1 MRTVGAD
8 PSTGDNK
15 RIYDTAIQ
23 VESEVLKLIA
33 PKGTTNQVQQEIV
46 ATAVDVVSLPGKST
60 NASALDNGLVMDQF
74 VKAVG
79 DLNDLS
85 SRRIGS
91 APRDSQWKMNSRN
104 ALDRIKTPE
113 ELMENTDELLQSV
126 EEIVSNMEMAIK
138 DILLASGW
146 TLTSAETYCT
156 AGLMTRL
163 TRDMLNNYILLH
175 QHLYQ
180 LYMNNPSTWEETGLV
195 HLQYFAKMFLRI
207 RRNAINRFQMWLQ
220 TYVAL
225 RDARAKGF
233 IDVKLLGQILT
244 RPAIAIPPAK
254 VTAANQKWDC
264 SHCHTKDMH
273 EGGSKKC
280 PAHELSASTARRVGR
295 QAQKLIADDPES
307 FTRLIAETTPD
318 KS

>member
-8 PSTGDNK
+8 PSTGDSK

-60 NASALDNGLVMDQF
+60 NASAVDDGIVMDQF

-104 ALDRIKTPE
+104 ALDKIKTPE

-146 TLTSAETYCT
+146 NLTSAKTYCT
-156 AGLMTRL
+156 AGLMTQL

-180 LYMNNPSTWEETGLV
+180 LYMNNPSTWEDMGLV

-207 RRNAINRFQMWLQ
+207 RRNVINRFQMWLR
-220 TYVAL
+220 TYIAL
-225 RDARAKGF
+225 RDSRDKRF
-233 IDVKLLGQILT
+233 IDVKLIGQLLT
-244 RPAIAIPPAK
+244 RPTSAIPPTK
-254 VTAANQKWDC
+254 VAAANQKWDC
-264 SHCHTKDMH
+264 SHCNTKDMH
-273 EGGSKKC
+273 EGGSKRC
-280 PAHELSASTARRVGR
+280 PAHELTSSTARRVRR
-295 QAQKLIADDPES
+295 QAQKLIADDLES
-307 FTRLIAETTPD
+307 FTRLIAETIPD
-318 KS
+318 K

>member
-8 PSTGDNK
+8 PSTGDGK

-33 PKGTTNQVQQEIV
+33 PKGTTNRVQHEIV

-60 NASALDNGLVMDQF
+60 NASAVDNGLVMDQF

-104 ALDRIKTPE
+104 ALDKIKTPE

-126 EEIVSNMEMAIK
+126 DDKIVSNMEMAIK
-138 DILLASGW
+138 DILLASAW
-146 TLTSAETYCT
+146 NLTSAETYCT

-180 LYMNNPSTWEETGLV
+180 LYMNNPSTWEEMGLV

-207 RRNAINRFQMWLQ
+207 QRNAIN
-220 TYVAL
+220 
-225 RDARAKGF
+225 
-233 IDVKLLGQILT
+233 
-244 RPAIAIPPAK
+244 
-254 VTAANQKWDC
+254 
-264 SHCHTKDMH
+264 
-273 EGGSKKC
+273 
-280 PAHELSASTARRVGR
+280 
-295 QAQKLIADDPES
+295 
-307 FTRLIAETTPD
+307 
-318 KS
+318 